1 VGVRNIWRL
10 SIVFVVGVAAFIVAI
25 NKLNQPPFSSCQQAS
40 HPDPTYA
47 ASIDEDP
54 SVVLT
59 KYHLTVAQNGAPVE
73 RAKVCLRADMGG
85 AGGMS
90 GMGVTSAATPLG
102 SGKYEV
108 PVRFVMGG
116 PWQGA
121 VLIQRQGGDTV
132 EVPIRVTVL
141 TL

>member
-1 VGVRNIWRL
+1 MRNIWRL
-10 SIVFVVGVAAFIVAI
+10 SIVFVVGVVAFLVAI
-25 NKLNQPPFSSCQQAS
+25 NKLNQPPFSSCQQAA
-40 HPDPTYA
+40 HPDPTY
-47 ASIDEDP
+47 SVTIDEDP

-59 KYHLTVAQNGAPVE
+59 KYHLTVNQNGSPVE
-73 RAKVCLRADMGG
+73 GARVCMRADMGG

-90 GMGVTSAATPLG
+90 GMGVTDQAIPVG
-102 SGKYEV
+102 PGKFEV

-121 VLIQRQGGDTV
+121 VLIQRDGGSTV
-132 EVPIRVTVL
+132 EVPIHINVL